1 MRLLPLLAAIGLFLQ
16 GCSLF
21 EPREAQRPSQV
32 LGVDFGSYGDILDKV
47 VDIYRTGKAADLVLV
62 LSDDFI
68 FEGDTLDSAGLNATS
83 RSWGADVEKQVTAK
97 MLADSLHRLEWEN
110 SADMRTLAD
119 FSDSAVVRWDY
130 DLTLRDSA
138 RIEGTSLFTLVRRD
152 NRFYLVY
159 WQDRINPATPGAK
172 SIGRWK
178 MENN

>member
-1 MRLLPLLAAIGLFLQ
+1 MRPLLPFIAFGLLLQ

-21 EPREAQRPSQV
+21 EPREAQRPSQIV
-32 LGVDFGSYGDILDKV
+32 GVDFGSYTDILGKV
-47 VDIYRTGKAADLVLV
+47 VDIYRTGKASDLVLV
-62 LSDDFI
+62 LADDFI

-83 RSWGADVEKQVTAK
+83 RLWGIGVEKQVTAT
-97 MLADSLHRLEWEN
+97 MLADSLHWLEWEN
-110 SADMRTLAD
+110 SSAMRTLAD

-130 DLTLRDSA
+130 DLTLRDSS

-152 NRFYLVY
+152 NRFYLIY
-159 WQDRINPATPGAK
+159 WQDRINPATSGAK